1 MQFTMYQWELPSEEI
16 TLFENTASGAI
27 LPLNQLV
34 HVESDSG
41 VLLIGK
47 KK

>member
-27 LPLNQLV
+27 LPLNNLYMLSQILV
-34 HVESDSG
+34 CS
-41 VLLIGK
+41 
-47 KK
+47 